1 MKSILVPIEDHGIVE
16 PQLETALQ
24 LGRMFD
30 SYIEGIAITPDYPVV
45 LPVDIAIGV
54 PSPITPENRIEMA
67 RACRER
73 FEAFMTTKQVSR
85 STAGVAGLS
94 SGWRQDGLME
104 DAFLGAYGRVF
115 DLVVVG
121 RPDGSNGQTRLS
133 TVEAALFETGRPVLI
148 APTTASRTLGETVV
162 IAWNRSTE
170 TARAVLG
177 SMPLLKK
184 ARRIVVLELDDWGV
198 PGPSG
203 SELARSLRM
212 HDLPAEAIT
221 APDPSNRP
229 GETLLKEAA
238 ALGCDLMVKGA
249 YTQSRLRQMFFGG
262 ATSHILNNTSMPV
275 LMAH

>member
-16 PQLETALQ
+16 PQLEAALL

-54 PSPITPENRIEMA
+54 PSPITPENRLEMA
-67 RACRER
+67 HACRER
-73 FEAFMTTKQVSR
+73 FEAFMVTKQVPRTS
-85 STAGVAGLS
+85 SGLAALS
-94 SGWRQDGLME
+94 FGWRQDGLME

-133 TVEAALFETGRPVLI
+133 TVEAALFETGRPALI
-148 APTTASRTLGETVV
+148 IPPTVPRSLGETVV

-177 SMPLLKK
+177 AMPFLKR
-184 ARRIVVLELDDWGV
+184 ARRIVVLELEDWGV
-198 PGPSG
+198 PGPSA
-203 SELARSLRM
+203 SELVRSLRLR
-212 HDLPAEAIT
+212 DLPAEAMMV
-221 APDPSNRP
+221 PDPSGRP
-229 GETLLKEAA
+229 GETILSEAS
-238 ALGCDLMVKGA
+238 ALGCDLLVKGA

-262 ATSHILNNTSMPV
+262 ATSHILSNTTIPV

>member
-16 PQLETALQ
+16 PQLETALH
-24 LGRMFD
+24 LGRIFD
-30 SYIEGIAITPDYPVV
+30 SYVEGIAITPDYPVV

-54 PSPITPENRIEMA
+54 PSPITPENRLEMA

-73 FEAFMTTKQVSR
+73 FEAFMVSR
-85 STAGVAGLS
+85 EIQRSAAGLS
-94 SGWRQDGLME
+94 GLSFGWRQDGLME

-115 DLVVVG
+115 DITVVG

-133 TVEAALFETGRPVLI
+133 TVESALFDTGRPVLI
-148 APTTASRTLGETVV
+148 APPNRFQTLGETVV

-177 SMPLLKK
+177 AMPILAK

-198 PGPSG
+198 AGPSG
-203 SELARSLRM
+203 SELVRSLRM
-212 HDLPAEAIT
+212 RDLPAEAVM

-229 GETLLKEAA
+229 GEAILSEAR
-238 ALGCDLMVKGA
+238 ALGCDLLVKGA

-262 ATSHILNNTSMPV
+262 ATSHILNATTMPV

>member
-1 MKSILVPIEDHGIVE
+1 
-16 PQLETALQ
+16 
-24 LGRMFD
+24 
-30 SYIEGIAITPDYPVV
+30 
-45 LPVDIAIGV
+45 
-54 PSPITPENRIEMA
+54 
-67 RACRER
+67 
-73 FEAFMTTKQVSR
+73 
-85 STAGVAGLS
+85 
-94 SGWRQDGLME
+94 ME

-148 APTTASRTLGETVV
+148 APTTAPRTLGETAV

-177 SMPLLKK
+177 SMPLLRK

-198 PGPSG
+198 PGPSA

-212 HDLPAEAIT
+212 HDLQAEAIT

-229 GETLLKEAA
+229 GETILREAA
-238 ALGCDLMVKGA
+238 ALGCDLLVKGA

-262 ATSHILNNTSMPV
+262 ATSHILSNTTMPV

>member
-1 MKSILVPIEDHGIVE
+1 MKSILVPIEDHGVVE
-16 PQLETALQ
+16 PILETALL

-54 PSPITPENRIEMA
+54 PSPITPENRVEIA
-67 RACRER
+67 QACRER
-73 FEAFMTTKQVSR
+73 FQAFMVTKQIPRAAS
-85 STAGVAGLS
+85 ALAGLS
-94 SGWRQDGLME
+94 YAWRQDGLVE

-115 DLVVVG
+115 DISVVG
-121 RPDGSNGQTRLS
+121 RPDGASGHTRLS

-148 APTTASRTLGETVV
+148 APPKTPTTLGETVL

-177 SMPLLKK
+177 AMPILAK
-184 ARRIVVLELDDWGV
+184 ARRIVVLELEDWGL
-198 PGPSG
+198 PGPSAA
-203 SELARSLRM
+203 ELVRSLRIHGM
-212 HDLPAEAIT
+212 TAEALT
-221 APDPSNRP
+221 LPDPANKP
-229 GETLLKEAA
+229 GEAILAEAK
-238 ALGCDLMVKGA
+238 ALGCDLLVKGA

-262 ATSHILNNTSMPV
+262 ATSHILSQTTIPV

>member
-1 MKSILVPIEDHGIVE
+1 MKSILVPVEDHGIVE
-16 PQLETALQ
+16 PQLEAALH
-24 LGRMFD
+24 LGRIFE

-54 PSPITPENRIEMA
+54 PSPITPENRLEMA

-73 FEAFMTTKQVSR
+73 FEAFMITKEVQRASPGI
-85 STAGVAGLS
+85 SGLS

-115 DLVVVG
+115 DITVVG

-133 TVEAALFETGRPVLI
+133 TVESALFDTGRPVLI
-148 APTTASRTLGETVV
+148 APPARFQTFGETVV

-177 SMPLLKK
+177 AMPILAK
-184 ARRIVVLELDDWGV
+184 ARRIIVLELEDWGV
-198 PGPSG
+198 AGPSA
-203 SELARSLRM
+203 SELVRSLRM
-212 HDLPAEAIT
+212 RDLPAEAMV
-221 APDPSNRP
+221 AADPSNRP
-229 GETLLKEAA
+229 GEAILSEAK
-238 ALGCDLMVKGA
+238 ALGCDLLVKGA

-262 ATSHILNNTSMPV
+262 ATSHILNATTLPV